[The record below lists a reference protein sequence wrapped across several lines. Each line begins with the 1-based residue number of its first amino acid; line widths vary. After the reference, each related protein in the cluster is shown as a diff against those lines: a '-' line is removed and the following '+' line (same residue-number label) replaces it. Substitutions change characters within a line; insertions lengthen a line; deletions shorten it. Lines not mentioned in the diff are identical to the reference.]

1 MEIWKVKMRRRR
13 RREGKGEGSEVRKC
27 VKDETFC
34 IIGIMRLEGNAS
46 SKVEIL
52 IGDES
57 FWVN

>member
-1 MEIWKVKMRRRR
+1 MRRRR